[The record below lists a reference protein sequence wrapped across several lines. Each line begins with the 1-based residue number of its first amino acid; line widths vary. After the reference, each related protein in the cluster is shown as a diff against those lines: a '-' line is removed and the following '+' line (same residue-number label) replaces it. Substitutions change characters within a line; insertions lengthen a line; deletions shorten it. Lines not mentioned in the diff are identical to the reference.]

1 MEAVVD
7 RPGLLRHCLHL
18 PPVALILQ
26 SGRVRLL
33 PQTFLHLL
41 VLLSD
46 HFDALLEKL
55 DIIPH
60 QIVQTFNL
68 FVSAAHVRVAIA
80 RCDAL
85 RDDALHVF
93 RSHAGHKKMIFYKKL
108 RIYTALQ
115 FLINFSFFR
124 SKSFLFLV
132 CVIL

>member
-93 RSHAGHKKMIFYKKL
+93 RSHAVVHEMKRDYFNSYPTHCL
-108 RIYTALQ
+108 LYRVLPPV
-115 FLINFSFFR
+115 S
-124 SKSFLFLV
+124 
-132 CVIL
+132 